1 MILQL
6 KTHIKGNSAK
16 STLQYIDNKEK
27 NVSNNLK
34 YLGFSNCSSKN
45 IEDFNKQIQ
54 NKQAQYQCVKN
65 ENSKSNFCNHWI
77 LSFSAE
83 ESQNLDLIKVY
94 KYADE
99 FCRKSF
105 KNYDCCYSIHLD
117 KEHTHIHIVQSCYNK
132 KSISKYRDTKSERQ
146 EIFKLA
152 NDLSKE
158 RLGVKT
164 LEEYKKEKEA
174 QGIIIESK
182 TKNYKK
188 YSSAQ
193 QKDYKDKFF
202 VLEKIYKK
210 SSSFEEFK
218 KNCENENI
226 KIEERI
232 RRSKISS
239 YVFVIE
245 NKKYTSSKF
254 EKDIFNPEKLKD
266 YFETKQLNKMVEERK
281 QKEIE
286 ETKQLEI
293 LVKQKQRQIEELK
306 EKNKKPINTYV
317 YAPNLPEPLRDLL
330 RIIKFIDEVKKR
342 IENKK
347 LINQLEIYKQN
358 YEEVYKHFIDNKTV
372 ENTLA
377 LRNYD
382 KLLLNILEYERSDKN
397 IQRIFKSNYEYQKK
411 LYNSQDFIEN
421 FKNTMNTEKGK
432 SVEPYL
438 NLEIKDEVIQNDK
451 LIQDLVN
458 KSKSTFK
465 EKIQKNK
472 SSVRDDLRE

>member
-6 KTHIKGNSAK
+6 RTHIKGNSAK

-164 LEEYKKEKEA
+164 LEEYKKEKEE

-202 VLEKIYKK
+202 VLEKIYKN
-210 SSSFEEFK
+210 SSSFEDFK

-254 EKDIFNPEKLKD
+254 EKDIFQPEKL
-266 YFETKQLNKMVEERK
+266 FEHYAEIKKQNE
-281 QKEIE
+281 
-286 ETKQLEI
+286 
-293 LVKQKQRQIEELK
+293 
-306 EKNKKPINTYV
+306 EKNKQDRIIQQKQFEINSQQKRIAYLKEMNSKSINTYIN
-317 YAPNLPEPLRDLL
+317 YNNGLPEPINDMLKV
-330 RIIKFIDEVKKR
+330 IKFFKELKRR

-347 LINQLEIYKQN
+347 IIEELEIKIKS
-358 YEEVYKHFIDNKTV
+358 YEETIKYFS
-372 ENTLA
+372 EN
-377 LRNYD
+377 
-382 KLLLNILEYERSDKN
+382 
-397 IQRIFKSNYEYQKK
+397 
-411 LYNSQDFIEN
+411 
-421 FKNTMNTEKGK
+421 K
-432 SVEPYL
+432 SVENYL
-438 NLEIKDEVIQNDK
+438 SLKNYYKLDSRISEIERKNENYQFLKNDLKHLKVVRDSIDDKEYIKNKLEELKKSEQYINLNTENIKDEDK
-451 LIQDLVN
+451 YIEDLSSQLN
-458 KSKSTFK
+458 NYKPKSYLK
-465 EKIQKNK
+465 QKNK